1 MNNFANNSTP
11 DSPQKKY
18 TYKGGEEVKF
28 ISQFTT
34 ENHIVE
40 AGVIVRVTGCQY
52 SEYVNVKTRRNAKIR
67 RVPVTSIA
75 RTATKPTTSQ
85 ATVTSPTKK
94 INKYYK
100 PRFRSPEEECFWLN
114 ATKEAKQGKVLN
126 IVNKALTGDLYFT
139 RYEEYQQWVKQA
151 RLATGL

>member
-1 MNNFANNSTP
+1 MNNFATDSTP
-11 DSPQKKY
+11 DSLQKKY

-52 SEYVNVKTRRNAKIR
+52 SEYVNVKTNRNAKIR
-67 RVPVTSIA
+67 RVPITSIA
-75 RTATKPTTSQ
+75 RTAEKSTTSQ
-85 ATVTSPTKK
+85 ATP
-94 INKYYK
+94 YK
-100 PRFRSPEEECFWLN
+100 PRNSKNMTGPKFRSRAEDCFWLN
-114 ATKEAKQGKVLN
+114 ATEEAKQGKVLN
-126 IVNKALTGDLYFT
+126 LVNKALAGDLYFT
-139 RYEEYQQWVKQA
+139 RYEEYQKWVEQA

>member
-52 SEYVNVKTRRNAKIR
+52 SEYVNVKTNRNKKIR
-67 RVPVTSIA
+67 RVPLISIA
-75 RTATKPTTSQ
+75 RTAEKPRTRPTT
-85 ATVTSPTKK
+85 P
-94 INKYYK
+94 YK
-100 PRFRSPEEECFWLN
+100 PRNTKNMKGPKHRSSEEECFWLN
-114 ATKEAKQGKVLN
+114 ATEEAKQGKILN
-126 IVNKALTGDLYFT
+126 LVNKALSGDLYFT
-139 RYEEYQQWVKQA
+139 HYADYRKWVKQA